1 MDRIA
6 TLILDNLTLLIS
18 IILLFVILAVYSSVR
33 SRRVD
38 MEQRV
43 DRIKRRGSRKAARS
57 REGEDVSVRRKRAEL
72 SGLAYWLTKP
82 LPDFK
87 IIGNRLE
94 RAGKNMTAKQYVL
107 RRMVWMTG
115 ITLVLHVILGK
126 PWLLSVLAGLF
137 LGVWVPHKYLRMVV
151 DKQAREFLKLFPDA
165 IDLIVRGLRSGLP
178 VSESLVV
185 VAQELSDPVGSTFT
199 NISNT
204 MKLGVPLEKAL
215 QEMARKLDLTE
226 FNFFTTS
233 IILQRETGGN
243 LAEILNNLSE
253 VLRSRFIMR
262 MKIKAM
268 SSEARASAIIIG
280 SLPFVVFILISVVS
294 PGYMNVLYEDPR
306 GHVCAG
312 IALGMLTFGIWV
324 MRRMTQFEI

>member
-1 MDRIA
+1 MDDIIQI
-6 TLILDNLTLLIS
+6 LLDNLTTLVTIGLVFTILA
-18 IILLFVILAVYSSVR
+18 ILLSVR
-33 SRRVD
+33 SKRID
-38 MEQRV
+38 MEKRIE
-43 DRIKRRGSRKAARS
+43 RIKHRGGTEKKRTK
-57 REGEDVSVRRKRAEL
+57 EDVSLRRQKTEL
-72 SGLAYWLTKP
+72 KGLTYYLTKP

-87 IIGNRLE
+87 TIENRLE
-94 RAGKNMTAKQYVL
+94 RAGKSISAKQYVL
-107 RRMVWMTG
+107 RRILWLVG
-115 ITLVLHVILGK
+115 IAAILHFVLGK
-126 PWLLSVLAGLF
+126 SHIVSVGAGLV
-137 LGVWVPHKYLRMVV
+137 LGVWFPMKLLKMSIE
-151 DKQAREFLKLFPDA
+151 KQTRAFLKLFPDA

-185 VAQELSDPVGSTFT
+185 VSEELSDPVGSTFT
-199 NISNT
+199 DIANT

-215 QEMARKLDLTE
+215 QEMAKKLDITE

-268 SSEARASAIIIG
+268 SSEARASAMIIG
-280 SLPFVVFILISVVS
+280 ALPFVVFALISVIS
-294 PGYMNVLYEDPR
+294 PGYMNVLYDDPR
-306 GHVCAG
+306 GNVCAG
-312 IALGMLTFGIWV
+312 IAIGMLTFGLWV